1 MGRSEMGRIAAAFGT
16 LLFAAAVGVRAERFE
31 CLVEPYLEIKLSSAV
46 DGILGEVTVDRG
58 DEVKKGQVLAR
69 LVSEAEQAHLDL
81 LKARAEFA
89 ARKVERNEELYLR
102 QMISPHEKD
111 ELETEAHLLRL
122 ELREAEARLALRSIR
137 SPIDGVVVE
146 RLSSPGEFVGDAPI
160 LRLAQT
166 DPLRI
171 ETTIPVGLYGKLS
184 VGMTSKVQWEA
195 PGIGSRSATVT
206 VVDPV
211 VDAASG
217 TIGVRLELRNPGN
230 QLPAGVQCWVEFDVP
245 SARRTGGSEGQS
257 ERDAREDEDLGP

>member
-1 MGRSEMGRIAAAFGT
+1 MARGGIFRMAVVLGT
-16 LLFAAAVGVRAERFE
+16 LVFAAVVEVRAERFE
-31 CLVEPYLEIKLSSAV
+31 CLVEPYLDVKLSSAV
-46 DGILGEVTVDRG
+46 DGILGEMLVERG
-58 DEVKKGQVLAR
+58 DVVKKGQILAR
-69 LVSEAEQAHLDL
+69 LVSEAERAHLDL

-122 ELREAEARLALRSIR
+122 ELREAEERLALRTIR

-146 RLSSPGEFVGDAPI
+146 RMSSPGEFVSEAPI
-160 LRLAQT
+160 LHLAQI

-171 ETTIPVGLYGKLS
+171 EATIPVELYGKLS
-184 VGMTSKVQWEA
+184 VGMTGKVQWEA
-195 PGIGSRSATVT
+195 PGISSRSATVA

-230 QLPAGVQCWVEFDVP
+230 RLPAGVKCWVEFDVP
-245 SARRTGGSEGQS
+245 AHE
-257 ERDAREDEDLGP
+257 